1 VPDGANLVLT
11 WCLHSTCASVAA
23 ERFFR
28 IRWGASDRRV
38 PMLDGR
44 DGRYI
49 RNTGNSR
56 TNYNST
62 GRRNSSSPPI
72 QNSLRRARSA
82 RLWVLRGDVPKSCK
96 SRPHA
101 MRVAEMLICVSSPKA
116 NFLMMHEDSFF
127 PKELRVCP
135 QQRRVILT
143 CASRPSV
150 DLLRSIA
157 TPDDV
162 RCHDR
167 SRVGRLGDEQNPKRP
182 NPQPGYSP
190 CIQSAGCSQ
199 ARPK

>member
-1 VPDGANLVLT
+1 MPDGANLVLT

-82 RLWVLRGDVPKSCK
+82 RLWVLRGDVPKS
-96 SRPHA
+96 RPHA
-101 MRVAEMLICVSSPKA
+101 MREAETLNCVSSPKFA
-116 NFLMMHEDSFF
+116 IF
-127 PKELRVCP
+127 PQELLVCP